1 MSDLRKSLIH
11 LAHAHPEFRDDL
23 LPLLRK
29 KAVTVSVTESQIKQI
44 AKMTDRNDH
53 VGALVFAAE
62 KVLKDKKLVA
72 AIEAV
77 GELHNFYGH
86 MPTSLGEVKHDLYK
100 TTMARL
106 KRQLSPEDYEAI
118 HSVF

>member
-72 AIEAV
+72 AIEA
-77 GELHNFYGH
+77 H